1 MFPSTENF
9 KMGYID
15 KDKFHLAVD
24 CVIFG
29 FEGKKLKLLLYKRD
43 FEPEKGKWSLMGG
56 FLQPGENLNEAASRV
71 LARITGLRNVFLEQL
86 IAFSEVDRDPV
97 DQVISVGYYAL
108 INIHDYDE
116 KLLKQHGVQWF
127 AIDNLPELIF
137 DHLDIVNKALRRLNR
152 KTKSQPIG
160 FELLPSRFTLTELR
174 KLYEAIFQREID
186 PANFRRKLLS
196 MDLLDRLPIKDKS
209 TSRKGA
215 YLYSFN
221 QEKYNNLTSKGFS
234 FDISRL

>member
-1 MFPSTENF
+1 
-9 KMGYID
+9 MGYID

-29 FEGKKLKLLLYKRD
+29 FDGKTLKLLLYKRD

-56 FLQPGENLNEAASRV
+56 FLRKGENLDEAASRV

-86 IAFSEVDRDPV
+86 SVFSEVDRDPG
-97 DQVISVGYYAL
+97 DRVISVGYYAL

-116 KLLKQHGVQWF
+116 KLLKQYGVEWF
-127 AIDNLPELIF
+127 AINELPELIF
-137 DHLDIVNKALRRLNR
+137 DHQDIVNKGLKRLNR

-160 FELLPSRFTLTELR
+160 FELLPNTFTLTELR

-186 PANFRRKLLS
+186 PANFRRKFMS
-196 MDLLDRLPIKDKS
+196 MDLLERLPIKDKS
-209 TSRKGA
+209 ASRKGA
-215 YLYSFN
+215 FLYSFN
-221 QEKYNNLTSKGFS
+221 QEKYNNLTSRGLL